1 MRFEEVLPALKEGKK
16 IKRKNRNKINY
27 IRIGE
32 EDFIVDENNECFPFI
47 LEDFLAD
54 NWEIVEEIKKVKLKD
69 LTKEQYISRFKN
81 YCDLHCEH
89 CPFEAVLCDYQ
100 YERCWFNHKNLYS
113 DKFLDQEIEVE
124 E

>member
-1 MRFEEVLPALKEGKK
+1 MKFEEVLPALKEGKK

-32 EDFIVDENNECFPFI
+32 EDLIVDENNECFPFI

-54 NWEIVEEIKKVKLKD
+54 NWEIVKEKKKVKLRD
-69 LTKEQYISRFKN
+69 MTESQYLKFIKK
-81 YCDLHCEH
+81 YCGYEICSTT
-89 CPFEAVLCDYQ
+89 CPFRYINCSMGW
-100 YERCWFNHKNLYS
+100 RKHKDHYS
-113 DKFLDQEIEVE
+113 DKFLNQEIEIE